1 MSKSL
6 NFDEMYDVFAK
17 TPLLWKKLLLWIQML
32 QDLNSLSSFL
42 LLSVHHKIIHWLL
55 RYLEKQD
62 IIRGFT
68 AIGFVG
74 KIVSL
79 SENLSLWPPPKTM
92 LPRRHCCRPML
103 NSNWKSRK
111 RLEGTVHW
119 FYHITNFCFYKCW
132 ILKSSQLG
140 SFLLLFPVNNL
151 AAIIDTNYKMNWN
164 IPKYWHC
171 FHISPLL
178 TWNSFTPTQYQR
190 WAR

>member
-17 TPLLWKKLLLWIQML
+17 TPLLWKKLLLRIQML

-79 SENLSLWPPPKTM
+79 SENLSLWPPKKLCSHGATDPTI
-92 LPRRHCCRPML
+92 CRAIAEMQHREFQV
-103 NSNWKSRK
+103 KYKEFRQM
-111 RLEGTVHW
+111 
-119 FYHITNFCFYKCW
+119 YHTI
-132 ILKSSQLG
+132 
-140 SFLLLFPVNNL
+140 LLFNIQLQPCCLNWQLEALNQYWFLAEGVLYGKLPANLNKCASRVNT
-151 AAIIDTNYKMNWN
+151 IFWTD
-164 IPKYWHC
+164 
-171 FHISPLL
+171 IS
-178 TWNSFTPTQYQR
+178 QE
-190 WAR
+190 